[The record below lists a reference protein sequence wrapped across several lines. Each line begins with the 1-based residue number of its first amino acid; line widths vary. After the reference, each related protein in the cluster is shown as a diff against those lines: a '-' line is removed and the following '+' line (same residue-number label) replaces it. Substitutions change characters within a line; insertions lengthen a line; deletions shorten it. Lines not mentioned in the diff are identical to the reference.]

1 MIRKLPIFA
10 VVAVAALW
18 AVPVHADE
26 LAPPQAP
33 SAIAANPL
41 AAHSLDEFAA
51 TRDRPLF
58 TPSRRPPP
66 LPMAHSVEPRL
77 APPPNLTLF
86 GILVDAEGPSAIVR
100 DTPSGKAVRVRV
112 GDDLDGWKIAQ
123 IDDRQLVLSF
133 DGRSVTF
140 TIFGANHAE
149 EHTGTISHAPPM
161 LEAKSTGH

>member
-1 MIRKLPIFA
+1 VIRKPPIFA
-10 VVAVAALW
+10 IVAVAALW

-26 LAPPQAP
+26 LAPPQAL

-58 TPSRRPPP
+58 IPGRRPLP

-77 APPPNLTLF
+77 ALPPNLTLF

-100 DTPSGKAVRVRV
+100 DTPAGKAVRVRV
-112 GDDLDGWKIAQ
+112 GDDLDGWKIVQ

-140 TIFGANHAE
+140 TIFGANHAV
-149 EHTGTISHAPPM
+149 EHTGTISHAPPL
-161 LEAKSTGH
+161 LEAKSAGH